1 VDNDRAVRL
10 SGARIAPAMLNS
22 RRFDPAE
29 QRLRPSLGTGD
40 YVFGDEPP
48 PRSLSAGSGVLVILT
63 GRSSSSMAW
72 ERIFDHQVEEAGMSI
87 VGRHIVEPP
96 ETRMVLE
103 NVAWETYVALADQR
117 RGSVP
122 CMTYDDGV
130 LEMMSPQRE
139 HENIACLIGRMIETY
154 SEVRDI
160 EIISFASVTVKRSDL
175 SKAYEADESYY
186 VTHAAELLGK
196 RELDFEVDPP
206 PDMVVEVEITSSAIK
221 TMLLFAAMKV
231 PEVWRH
237 NGESLNMY
245 PLEGDAYVPI
255 DSSVELP
262 GLSADRINQHLA
274 GRDSIGETKL
284 IQRFRKAVSRPGQ
297 GRNPNNANRHGQI
310 PGALGRSQFGLEI
323 IVAIA
328 YLVYVVGL

>member
-1 VDNDRAVRL
+1 MR
-10 SGARIAPAMLNS
+10 
-22 RRFDPAE
+22 
-29 QRLRPSLGTGD
+29 
-40 YVFGDEPP
+40 
-48 PRSLSAGSGVLVILT
+48 LT
-63 GRSSSSMAW
+63 GVGTVW
-72 ERIFDHQVEEAGMSI
+72 ERSFDHHVEEAAVSI

-122 CMTYDDGV
+122 RMTYDDGV
-130 LEMMSPQRE
+130 LELMSPKRE
-139 HENIACLIGRMIETY
+139 HENIGRLIGRMIETY

-160 EIISFASVTVKRSDL
+160 EIISVASMTVKRSDL

-186 VTHAAELLGK
+186 VTHAADLLGK

-206 PDMVVEVEITSSAIK
+206 PDLVVEVEITSSVIK
-221 TMLLFAAMKV
+221 KMLLFATMNV

-245 PLEGDAYVPI
+245 RLASGAYAPI

-262 GLSADRINQHLA
+262 GLSGDRINQHLA

-284 IQRFRKAVSRPGQ
+284 IQRFRRAISQPGDTAPPDRPQ
-297 GRNPNNANRHGQI
+297 
-310 PGALGRSQFGLEI
+310 
-323 IVAIA
+323 
-328 YLVYVVGL
+328 